1 MTAGQ
6 QPGPV
11 TTGLQLTYTLRIGN
25 NGPVSAT
32 GVRLIDNLP
41 PGITLGAVTTTQGSC
56 GGTDPVRCNLGSIE
70 SGDQVTVTVSVTPTV
85 PGPITN
91 QASVDANETDPAAGN
106 NSVSTETTVVDV
118 ISTTPLGLENPV
130 PAGCEFVN
138 GEIVCPETASS
149 SSISFDVDIPVG
161 ASFIEFDYAFT
172 DADEGD
178 YGAVF
183 LDIMPAALSGRRG
196 PNVLQGSAARN
207 TAASPVAVVSASS
220 TPPDGVFQSSGPI
233 PLSTSQTGPAM
244 MTMSNYPGRLPGS
257 VLLLRHFRT
266 VSACPTRCFGKR
278 TTSCGTR
285 GRDRLRGTAGRDVMV
300 GLQGND
306 TIKGLDGNDLICGGS
321 GKDRLVGGRGKDRLD
336 GGAGKDTLD
345 GGRGEDTCKGGG
357 EADTARSCE
366 KIP

>member
-1 MTAGQ
+1 
-6 QPGPV
+6 V
-11 TTGLQLTYTLRIGN
+11 SIG
-25 NGPVSAT
+25 
-32 GVRLIDNLP
+32 
-41 PGITLGAVTTTQGSC
+41 VTTTRP
-56 GGTDPVRCNLGSIE
+56 DRIINR
-70 SGDQVTVTVSVTPTV
+70 
-85 PGPITN
+85 
-91 QASVDANETDPAAGN
+91 ASVEANETDPNAGN
-106 NSVSTETTVVDV
+106 NSVSTATTVVDV
-118 ISTTPLGLENPV
+118 ISTTPLDLNNPV
-130 PAGCEFVN
+130 PAGCVVN
-138 GEIVCPETASS
+138 GENEEIACPETASS
-149 SSISFDVDIPVG
+149 SSISFDVDIPAG

-183 LDIMPAALSGRRG
+183 LDIMPAAVSGRTG

-207 TAASPVAVVSASS
+207 TAASPVAVLSASS

-278 TTSCGTR
+278 ATSCGTR

-306 TIKGLDGNDLICGGS
+306 TIKGLDGNDLICGDS
-321 GKDRLVGGRGKDRLD
+321 GKDTLVGGRGKDRLD

-357 EADTARSCE
+357 EADTARRCE